1 MFEGVVLPR
10 TKEIMGAQI
19 DSLIKNRETFTIQH
33 GTYTTRIEK
42 RFGKM
47 VFSNVRF
54 RNKVFVAANMVKRDC
69 LKSGHADKIL
79 GTQHFKKNYANAEHI
94 DMLYQPEVYNIDI
107 KGAYA
112 NCLFNTGLIE
122 RPTYN
127 YLTELKKEERLP
139 AVGMLARSH
148 VKYIYEEGECV
159 EVKPHREHT
168 AELFFYLIAEI
179 DIIMREIRFILGKYF
194 IFYWV
199 DGVFFRADTPA
210 ALVKEVEDFLLE
222 LNYKYSYERC
232 TDFMYQNA
240 DGQCR
245 ILLNKS
251 GEMKEW
257 NFCDSNGDG
266 KFITQ
271 MLQAKSSGKITKL
284 PF

>member
-10 TKEIMGAQI
+10 TREIMGAQM
-19 DSLIKNRETFTIQH
+19 DLLIKNKETFVVQH

-54 RNKVFVAANMVKRDC
+54 RNKVFVAANMVKSDC
-69 LKSGHADKIL
+69 LKSDRGPEIL
-79 GTQHFKKNYANAEHI
+79 ATQHFKKNFANADHFDSMYERKV
-94 DMLYQPEVYNIDI
+94 LNIDI

-112 NCLFNTGLIE
+112 NCLFNNELIC
-122 RPTYN
+122 RKTYE
-127 YLTELKKEERLP
+127 YLTSLKKEERLP

-148 VKYIYEEGECV
+148 VKYFYHEGECTDV
-159 EVKPHREHT
+159 QPHRENT
-168 AELFFYLIAEI
+168 AELFFFLIAEI

-199 DGVFFRADTPA
+199 DGVFFRHDTPKE
-210 ALVKEVEDFLLE
+210 LVKEVEDFLME
-222 LNYKYSYERC
+222 LNYRYSYEVC
-232 TDFMYQNA
+232 TDFQYQNV

-257 NFCDSNGDG
+257 NFCDSNEEGR
-266 KFITQ
+266 FIKA
-271 MLQAKSSGKITKL
+271 MLKAKSEGKIPKL